1 MDAIKQTGC
10 DFRVYKL
17 VNTGKNALDFYI
29 ASECGVLSQSGE
41 TQIVIVSNDK
51 GFKAVVDFF
60 KLKEGMGK
68 TDVVIASNVENG
80 LMALH
85 SAGDAARRRELQ
97 DRSKMLDI
105 AAEHARYTEHNT
117 MKNKLKVAFLGTEYE
132 NMISQ
137 IFAYADE
144 NQNAA
149 PRQLYTGSLLLLG
162 AAQGGKN
169 SD

>member
-1 MDAIKQTGC
+1 
-10 DFRVYKL
+10 
-17 VNTGKNALDFYI
+17 
-29 ASECGVLSQSGE
+29 
-41 TQIVIVSNDK
+41 
-51 GFKAVVDFF
+51 
-60 KLKEGMGK
+60 
-68 TDVVIASNVENG
+68 
-80 LMALH
+80 
-85 SAGDAARRRELQ
+85 
-97 DRSKMLDI
+97 MLDI